1 MESVLTQSPLP
12 HKVDHEEDER
22 DLPFSNDNC
31 DLSLD
36 SYDSFQLMQSDH
48 LHDTD
53 EDDDLAKFMFGSPV
67 TEDFSVP
74 FSGNCDESTTPE
86 PTQEYPSHDD
96 NLDLDASEM
105 AMLELLVLCDSS
117 GARHGFYD
125 DLLTLLRRHVK
136 KGFVISKTKGQDSF
150 LSNMRKKVP
159 TPQPRT
165 TIVSGHEIVHFP
177 LLEMLR
183 DLLGSSTFTDVN
195 NLCVNPSVAD
205 CFSQFVPTTVED
217 CSESMSK
224 QWAKDLFD
232 SLEDFDPNNDL
243 FFPLVLYADKTGT
256 DVNQWSLLEP
266 WMFTRPLLQRFIRES
281 ATSWQHLGFLPSLD
295 HIGKFAFEE
304 LGPASNESQKKL
316 QLHHDFLAVLL
327 QEVKYAATNKP
338 VMMINLGGEWQKRR
352 LHIHVSVVMGNQTEV
367 TGLHMWQEVY

>member
-1 MESVLTQSPLP
+1 
-12 HKVDHEEDER
+12 
-22 DLPFSNDNC
+22 
-31 DLSLD
+31 
-36 SYDSFQLMQSDH
+36 
-48 LHDTD
+48 
-53 EDDDLAKFMFGSPV
+53 
-67 TEDFSVP
+67 
-74 FSGNCDESTTPE
+74 
-86 PTQEYPSHDD
+86 
-96 NLDLDASEM
+96 
-105 AMLELLVLCDSS
+105 
-117 GARHGFYD
+117 
-125 DLLTLLRRHVK
+125 
-136 KGFVISKTKGQDSF
+136 
-150 LSNMRKKVP
+150 MRKKVP

-266 WMFTRPLLQRFIRES
+266 WMFTRPLLQRFICES

-295 HIGKFAFEE
+295 HIGKSAFEE
-304 LGPASNESQKKL
+304 SGPASNESQKKL

-352 LHIHVSVVMGNQTEV
+352 LHIHVSVVMGDQTEV